1 MEKGDL
7 SDLKAYLQYLIECD
21 IKEIYMPQHPLP
33 MAHDRGHP
41 VDPVKSSPQ
50 EQLAAIRSAL
60 GNCMECP
67 LSRNRKNIVFGEG
80 NPCADILF
88 VGEGPGSDEDRTG
101 RPFVGKAGQLLTRI
115 IENGMKIPR
124 ASVYIC
130 NIVKC
135 RPPEN
140 RTPREDEIQTC
151 LPFLEQQIDAV
162 QPKVI
167 VTLGLPASQ
176 TLLRTDKP
184 MRLLRGNW
192 HDYRGIPVMPVF
204 HPSYVLRQYTV
215 PVRRQVQE
223 DTQEVLRFL
232 AETTES
238 H

>member
-1 MEKGDL
+1 MEKGNL
-7 SDLKAYLQYLIECD
+7 SALKAYLQYLIECD
-21 IKEIYMPQHPLP
+21 IKELYMPQQVSPLV
-33 MAHDRGHP
+33 HDRGHP
-41 VDPVKSSPQ
+41 VDPVKTSHQ
-50 EQLAAIRSAL
+50 EQLAAIQSDL
-60 GNCMECP
+60 DNCIKCS
-67 LSRNRKNIVFGEG
+67 LSKKRKNIVFGEG
-80 NPCADILF
+80 NPSANIMF

-115 IENGMKIPR
+115 IENGMKISR
-124 ASVYIC
+124 NSVYIC

-140 RTPREDEIQTC
+140 RTPMEDEIRTC
-151 LPFLEQQIDAV
+151 LPFLERQIAVV

-176 TLLRTDKP
+176 TLLRSDKP

-232 AETTES
+232 AETTEF